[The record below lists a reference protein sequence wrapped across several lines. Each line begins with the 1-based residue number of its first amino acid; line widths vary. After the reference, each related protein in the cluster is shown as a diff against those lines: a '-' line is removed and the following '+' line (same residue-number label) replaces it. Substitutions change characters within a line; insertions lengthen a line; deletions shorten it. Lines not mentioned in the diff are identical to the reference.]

1 MTEDFSDSYEIYSN
15 IKKNIRSCGFFHKCL
30 FHLHTP
36 SSHDYKYFSCYEKNI
51 SKKDIE
57 KEVSAS
63 VLLQKVLEAGI
74 FPLDKKA
81 DFLDKHKE
89 YYNEGKFKDEREFWA
104 FLLIADQL
112 YRNRIEL
119 IVISDHNTINGYDKL
134 CNVIKIL
141 HEENHLGLA
150 SDKIYPTVIL
160 GIELSCADKNHVV
173 GIFNDINEKNKE
185 ESKNKIKS
193 FLEEFLMNEEEGLY
207 ITSNQVIDEIFKMGG
222 IAYIA
227 HINTSSIFSDKV
239 KFMTGA
245 YKKHLLENPNFHI
258 VGIKSIEDLPRI
270 NSLLNSHVPKE
281 FAIVIDS
288 DAHNIDDIQKGYFWI
303 KGQKCDFNMI
313 QSALLDSKITIS
325 LEQPRS
331 RKIFI
336 EGLWV
341 KGKEGFLN
349 GGDVNKAFVLTFS
362 DSLNCLIGG
371 RGVGKSTVIN
381 IIEMVLAQNFKE
393 ESIYEAVSSY
403 NEIWLLCRLEDKEY
417 LILFAPLKKK
427 YESDSHIKNAIEYIV
442 PSDLKKAYEMEKK
455 IKNGDMTAIRALRQ
469 LILNKC
475 ITIYEVDKT
484 EKFLTILNEQ
494 KKRTLLKK
502 IFGEGY
508 IISELVQIAK
518 SDKINNYIIAT
529 INLEK
534 KLRYKRLRS
543 IREISGLL
551 KFFDEHD
558 KILSERKKEIEAHI
572 KDFNN
577 HSLQKDKLRIVYK
590 QFIDLYDFIDFEQIL
605 LRSNKFDF
613 EYKKDDKYLKQDQ
626 KYNITL
632 SGIIGFLNQCCIKV
646 GLITFWKSVFRR
658 QYDFI
663 NKIVP
668 IESYS
673 EDWTKKM
680 SESNFLNVKDNKAVQ
695 IKIVEWIIEEIIKLG
710 SKLVI
715 DKFSKEYISAVE
727 RFTLEFNVESK
738 ATNTP
743 SPKPHFLDVKKL
755 SQGQKTVAMLLFIL
769 GYSSYVRD
777 ERPLIIDQPEDNLD
791 NRYIYENLVKMI
803 RGVKNNKQIIL
814 ATHNATI
821 VTNTRAEQVIVLES
835 DNQHG
840 KLQAQGYSDEIKIKK
855 LIINQLE
862 GGVEAFKQK
871 CLIYA
876 DVINGKT

>member
-1 MTEDFSDSYEIYSN
+1 MEDLSKPHEIYDK
-15 IKKNIRSCGFFHKCL
+15 IQKNIRSCGIFHKCL

-36 SSHDYKYFSCYEKNI
+36 ESYDYKYFSSYDDNA
-51 SKKDIE
+51 SQQDIE
-57 KEVSAS
+57 KKVSES
-63 VLLQKVLEAGI
+63 LLLQRVLATGI
-74 FPLDKKA
+74 FPKNREN
-81 DFLDKHKE
+81 DFLDKYSK
-89 YYNEGKFKDEREFWA
+89 YYTEGKFKNKREFWA

-150 SDKIYPTVIL
+150 SDKIYPTVVL

-173 GIFNDINEKNKE
+173 GIFNDIDEKLKE

-193 FLEEFLMNEEEGLY
+193 FLEEFLMNEKEGLY
-207 ITSNQVIDEIFKMGG
+207 ITSNQVIDEVFKMGG

-258 VGIKSIEDLPRI
+258 VGIKSIEDLPKI

-288 DAHNIDDIQKGYFWI
+288 DAHNIDDIQRGYFWI
-303 KGQKCDFNMI
+303 KGQKCDFHMI

-349 GGDVNKAFVLTFS
+349 GGDINKEFVLTFS

-381 IIEMVLAQNFKE
+381 IFDIVLSQRFKE
-393 ESIYEAVSSY
+393 INTYEALSNY
-403 NEIWLLCRLEDKEY
+403 NEIWLLCKLEDAEY
-417 LILFAPLKKK
+417 LILFAPLLKK
-427 YESDSHIKNAIEYIV
+427 YESDTHTKNAVEYLI
-442 PSDLKKAYEMEKK
+442 PSYGKKAYELEKK
-455 IKNGDMTAIRALRQ
+455 IKNGYEDARR
-469 LILNKC
+469 ILGKLLLDKC
-475 ITIYEVDKT
+475 ITIYQVSKHEKFPTILT
-484 EKFLTILNEQ
+484 EK
-494 KKRTLLKK
+494 KKRNLLQK

-508 IISELVQIAK
+508 VTSELVQIAK
-518 SDKINNYIIAT
+518 SDKINNYIIET
-529 INLEK
+529 MNLEK
-534 KLRYKRLRS
+534 KLRYKRILR
-543 IREISGLL
+543 IKDNNGLL

-558 KILSERKKEIEAHI
+558 KILSERKREIVKCLA
-572 KDFNN
+572 DFNN
-577 HSLQKDKLRIVYK
+577 QPPQKDKLRIVYE
-590 QFIDLYDFIDFEQIL
+590 QYTNIYDFIDFEEIL
-605 LRSNKFDF
+605 IHSNKFDF
-613 EYKKDDKYLKQDQ
+613 WYKKDSYLKQDQ
-626 KYNITL
+626 RYNITL
-632 SGIIGFLNQCCIKV
+632 SGILGFLNQCCV
-646 GLITFWKSVFRR
+646 TLGLIKFWKAIFNK
-658 QYDFI
+658 QYDAI
-663 NKIVP
+663 AGISP
-668 IESYS
+668 IEKYC
-673 EDWTKKM
+673 EDWTNEM
-680 SESNFLNVKDNKAVQ
+680 AEDNFLNIKGNKVIQ
-695 IKIVEWIIEEIIKLG
+695 MKIIELIVNEIIELG
-710 SKLVI
+710 SI
-715 DKFSKEYISAVE
+715 IIINKFSTEYIDSIE
-727 RFTLEFNVESK
+727 KFTLEFNIESK
-738 ATNTP
+738 ATNVP
-743 SPKPHFLDVKKL
+743 NPKPHFMEIKKL
-755 SQGQKTVAMLLFIL
+755 SQGQKTVAMLSFIL
-769 GYSSYVRD
+769 GYSSYIGD

-791 NRYIYENLVKMI
+791 NRYIYENLVKII
-803 RGVKNNKQIIL
+803 RDVKNKKKIII

-840 KLQAQGYSDEIKIKK
+840 KLLAQGYSDEKKIKK
-855 LIINQLE
+855 HIINQLE
-862 GGVEAFKQK
+862 GGIEAFKQK
-871 CLIYA
+871 YLIYA
-876 DVINGKT
+876 DIIKSIT

>member
-1 MTEDFSDSYEIYSN
+1 MEDLSKPHEIYDK
-15 IKKNIRSCGFFHKCL
+15 IQKNIRSCGIFHKCL

-36 SSHDYKYFSCYEKNI
+36 ESYDYKYFTSYDDNAPQKN
-51 SKKDIE
+51 IE
-57 KEVSAS
+57 KEVSES
-63 VLLQKVLEAGI
+63 LLLQRVLATGI
-74 FPLDKKA
+74 FPKNREN
-81 DFLDKHKE
+81 DFLDKYSK
-89 YYNEGKFKDEREFWA
+89 YYTEGKFKNKREFWA

-112 YRNRIEL
+112 YRNIIEL

-150 SDKIYPTVIL
+150 SDKIYPTVVL

-173 GIFNDINEKNKE
+173 GIFNDIDEKIKE

-193 FLEEFLMNEEEGLY
+193 FLEEFLMNEKEGLY
-207 ITSNQVIDEIFKMGG
+207 ITSNQVIDEVFKMGG

-258 VGIKSIEDLPRI
+258 VGIKSIEDLPKI

-288 DAHNIDDIQKGYFWI
+288 DAHNIDDIQRGYFWI
-303 KGQKCDFNMI
+303 KGQKCDFHMI

-349 GGDVNKAFVLTFS
+349 GGDINKEFVLTFS

-381 IIEMVLAQNFKE
+381 IFDIVLSQRFKE
-393 ESIYEAVSSY
+393 VNTYEALSNY
-403 NEIWLLCRLEDKEY
+403 NEIWLLCKLEDTEY
-417 LILFAPLKKK
+417 LILFAPLLKK
-427 YESDSHIKNAIEYIV
+427 YESDTHTKNAVEYLR
-442 PSDLKKAYEMEKK
+442 PSYGKKAYELEKK
-455 IKNGDMTAIRALRQ
+455 IKNGYEDARR
-469 LILNKC
+469 ILGKLLLDKC
-475 ITIYEVDKT
+475 ITIYQVSEHEKFPTILT
-484 EKFLTILNEQ
+484 EK
-494 KKRTLLKK
+494 KKRNLLQK

-508 IISELVQIAK
+508 VTSELVQIA
-518 SDKINNYIIAT
+518 NN
-529 INLEK
+529 
-534 KLRYKRLRS
+534 
-543 IREISGLL
+543 GLL

-558 KILSERKKEIEAHI
+558 KILSERKREIVKCLA
-572 KDFNN
+572 DFNN
-577 HSLQKDKLRIVYK
+577 QPPQKDKLRIVYE
-590 QFIDLYDFIDFEQIL
+590 QYTNLYDFIDFEEIL
-605 LRSNKFDF
+605 IHSNKFDF
-613 EYKKDDKYLKQDQ
+613 WYKKDFYLKQDQ
-626 KYNITL
+626 RYNITL
-632 SGIIGFLNQCCIKV
+632 SGILGFLNQCCV
-646 GLITFWKSVFRR
+646 TFGLIKFWKAIFNK
-658 QYDFI
+658 QYDAI
-663 NKIVP
+663 AGISP
-668 IESYS
+668 IEKYC
-673 EDWTKKM
+673 EDWTNEM
-680 SESNFLNVKDNKAVQ
+680 AEDNFLNIKGNKVIQ
-695 IKIVEWIIEEIIKLG
+695 MKIIESIVNEIIELG
-710 SKLVI
+710 SI
-715 DKFSKEYISAVE
+715 IIINKFSTEYIDSIE
-727 RFTLEFNVESK
+727 KFTLEFNIESK
-738 ATNTP
+738 ATNVP
-743 SPKPHFLDVKKL
+743 NPKPHFMEIKKL
-755 SQGQKTVAMLLFIL
+755 SQGQKTVAMLSFIL
-769 GYSSYVRD
+769 GYSSYIGD

-791 NRYIYENLVKMI
+791 NRYIYENLVKII
-803 RGVKNNKQIIL
+803 RDVKNKKQIII

-840 KLQAQGYSDEIKIKK
+840 KLLAQGYSDEKKIKK
-855 LIINQLE
+855 HIINQLE
-862 GGVEAFKQK
+862 GGIEAFKQK

-876 DVINGKT
+876 DIIKSIT

>member
-1 MTEDFSDSYEIYSN
+1 MEDLSKPHEIYDK
-15 IKKNIRSCGFFHKCL
+15 IQKNIRSCGIFHKCL

-36 SSHDYKYFSCYEKNI
+36 ESYDYKYFTSYDDNAPQKN
-51 SKKDIE
+51 IE
-57 KEVSAS
+57 KEVSES
-63 VLLQKVLEAGI
+63 LLLQRVLATGI
-74 FPLDKKA
+74 FPKNREN
-81 DFLDKHKE
+81 DFLDKYSK
-89 YYNEGKFKDEREFWA
+89 YYTEGKFKNKREFWA

-112 YRNRIEL
+112 YRNIIEL

-150 SDKIYPTVIL
+150 SDKIYPTVVL

-173 GIFNDINEKNKE
+173 GIFNDIDEKIKE

-193 FLEEFLMNEEEGLY
+193 FLEEFLMNEKEGLY
-207 ITSNQVIDEIFKMGG
+207 ITSNQVIDEVFKMGG

-258 VGIKSIEDLPRI
+258 VGIKSIEDLPKI

-288 DAHNIDDIQKGYFWI
+288 DAHNIDDIQRGYFWI
-303 KGQKCDFNMI
+303 KGQKCDFHMI

-349 GGDVNKAFVLTFS
+349 GGDINKEFVLTFS

-381 IIEMVLAQNFKE
+381 IFDIVLSQRFKE
-393 ESIYEAVSSY
+393 VNTYEALSNY
-403 NEIWLLCRLEDKEY
+403 NEIWLLCKLEDTEY
-417 LILFAPLKKK
+417 LILFAPLLKK
-427 YESDSHIKNAIEYIV
+427 YESDTHTKNAVEYLR
-442 PSDLKKAYEMEKK
+442 PSYGKKAYELEKK
-455 IKNGDMTAIRALRQ
+455 IKNGYEDARR
-469 LILNKC
+469 ILGKLLLDKF
-475 ITIYEVDKT
+475 ITIYQVSEHEKFPTILT
-484 EKFLTILNEQ
+484 EK
-494 KKRTLLKK
+494 KKRNLLQK

-508 IISELVQIAK
+508 VTSELVQIA
-518 SDKINNYIIAT
+518 NN
-529 INLEK
+529 
-534 KLRYKRLRS
+534 
-543 IREISGLL
+543 GLL

-558 KILSERKKEIEAHI
+558 KILSERKREIVKCLA
-572 KDFNN
+572 DFNN
-577 HSLQKDKLRIVYK
+577 QPPQKDKLRIVYE
-590 QFIDLYDFIDFEQIL
+590 QYTNLYDFIDFEEIL
-605 LRSNKFDF
+605 IHSNKFDF
-613 EYKKDDKYLKQDQ
+613 WYKKDFYLKQDQ
-626 KYNITL
+626 RYNITL
-632 SGIIGFLNQCCIKV
+632 SGILGFLNQCCV
-646 GLITFWKSVFRR
+646 TFGLIKFWKAIFNK
-658 QYDFI
+658 QYDAI
-663 NKIVP
+663 AGISP
-668 IESYS
+668 IEKYC
-673 EDWTKKM
+673 EDWTNEM
-680 SESNFLNVKDNKAVQ
+680 AEDNFLNIKGNKVIQ
-695 IKIVEWIIEEIIKLG
+695 MKIIESIVNEIIELG
-710 SKLVI
+710 SI
-715 DKFSKEYISAVE
+715 IIINKFSTEYIDSIE
-727 RFTLEFNVESK
+727 KFTLEFNIESK
-738 ATNTP
+738 ATNVP
-743 SPKPHFLDVKKL
+743 NPKPHFMEIKKL
-755 SQGQKTVAMLLFIL
+755 SQGQKTVAMLSFIL
-769 GYSSYVRD
+769 GYSSYIGD

-791 NRYIYENLVKMI
+791 NRYIYENLVKII
-803 RGVKNNKQIIL
+803 RDVKNKKQIII

-840 KLQAQGYSDEIKIKK
+840 KLLAQGYSDEKKIKK
-855 LIINQLE
+855 HIINQLE
-862 GGVEAFKQK
+862 GGIEAFKQK

-876 DVINGKT
+876 DIIKSIT

>member
-1 MTEDFSDSYEIYSN
+1 MMEDLSKPYEIYDK
-15 IKKNIRSCGFFHKCL
+15 IQKNIRSCGIFHKCL

-36 SSHDYKYFSCYEKNI
+36 ESYDYKYFNSYDDKA
-51 SKKDIE
+51 SQKSIE
-57 KEVSAS
+57 KEVSES
-63 VLLQKVLEAGI
+63 VLLQRVLSTGI
-74 FPLDKKA
+74 FPKDRKT
-81 DFLDKHKE
+81 DFLDKYSK
-89 YYNEGKFKDEREFWA
+89 YYAEGKFKNKREFWA

-150 SDKIYPTVIL
+150 SDKIYPTVVL

-173 GIFNDINEKNKE
+173 GIFNDIDEKTKE
-185 ESKNKIKS
+185 DSKNKIKS

-258 VGIKSIEDLPRI
+258 VGIKSREDLPKI

-303 KGQKCDFNMI
+303 KGQKCNFNMI

-349 GGDVNKAFVLTFS
+349 GGDINKEFVLTFS

-381 IIEMVLAQNFKE
+381 IFDMVLSQRFKE
-393 ESIYEAVSSY
+393 INTYEVLSNY
-403 NEIWLLCRLEDKEY
+403 NEIWLLCKLEDTEY
-417 LILFAPLKKK
+417 LILFAPLLKK
-427 YESDSHIKNAIEYIV
+427 YESDTHTKNAIEYLR
-442 PSDLKKAYEMEKK
+442 PSYGKKAYELEKK
-455 IKNGDMTAIRALRQ
+455 IKNGYEEARR
-469 LILNKC
+469 ILGKLLLDKG
-475 ITIYEVDKT
+475 ITIYQVSEHEKFPTILT
-484 EKFLTILNEQ
+484 EK
-494 KKRTLLKK
+494 KKRNLLQK

-508 IISELVQIAK
+508 VTSELIQIAK
-518 SDKINNYIIAT
+518 SDKINNYIIET
-529 INLEK
+529 MNLEK
-534 KLRYKRLRS
+534 KLRYKRFLR
-543 IREISGLL
+543 IKDNNGLL

-558 KILSERKKEIEAHI
+558 KILSERKKEIVKCLE
-572 KDFNN
+572 DFNN
-577 HSLQKDKLRIVYK
+577 QPPQKDKLRIVYE
-590 QFIDLYDFIDFEQIL
+590 QCTNLYDFIDFEEIL
-605 LRSNKFDF
+605 IHSNKFDF
-613 EYKKDDKYLKQDQ
+613 WYKKDSYLKQGQ
-626 KYNITL
+626 QYNITL
-632 SGIIGFLNQCCIKV
+632 SGILGFLNQCCV
-646 GLITFWKSVFRR
+646 TFGLIKFWKAIFNK
-658 QYDFI
+658 QYDAI
-663 NKIVP
+663 AGISP
-668 IESYS
+668 IEKYC
-673 EDWTKKM
+673 EDWTNEM
-680 SESNFLNVKDNKAVQ
+680 AENNFLNIKDNKVIQ
-695 IKIVEWIIEEIIKLG
+695 MKIIKLIVNEIIKLG
-710 SKLVI
+710 SMI
-715 DKFSKEYISAVE
+715 IINKFSTEYIDSIE
-727 RFTLEFNVESK
+727 KFTLEFNIESK
-738 ATNTP
+738 ATNVP
-743 SPKPHFLDVKKL
+743 NPKPHFMEIKKL
-755 SQGQKTVAMLLFIL
+755 SHGQKTVAMLSFIL
-769 GYSSYVRD
+769 GYSSYIGD

-791 NRYIYENLVKMI
+791 NRYIYENLVKII
-803 RGVKNNKQIIL
+803 RDVKNKKQIII

-840 KLQAQGYSDEIKIKK
+840 KLLAQGYSDEKKIKK
-855 LIINQLE
+855 HIINQLE
-862 GGVEAFKQK
+862 GGIEAFKQK

-876 DVINGKT
+876 DIIKSTT